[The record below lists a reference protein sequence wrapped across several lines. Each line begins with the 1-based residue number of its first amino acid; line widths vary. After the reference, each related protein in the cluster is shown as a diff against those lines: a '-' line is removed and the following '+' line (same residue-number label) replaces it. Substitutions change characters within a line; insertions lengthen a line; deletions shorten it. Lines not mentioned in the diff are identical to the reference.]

1 MKLFWCSLCLWII
14 GWGSTLQ
21 AQPPQV
27 QLGPAFNE
35 PVDGWDK
42 LLLLKNGH
50 TVYLHFTRKAG
61 IEVTIYNQQRTI
73 VATDTIVGAGWDA
86 RNMGETEVDGI
97 FEMNGQVVIFL
108 QQLIKYKPCLFR
120 IVLDSENGSVIRED
134 RLGELPSILQKDVY
148 ALNNL
153 ASHDC
158 FVEKDANSGYYAVA
172 LFAGGEI
179 RRDENTHE
187 RVRLLHFSPNHELIN
202 QACYYLPDSIF
213 RYFTYLGMAVADS
226 SQVLLATTGFNPRSK
241 TTVAASKV
249 IVSTL
254 KSSRQTFEHQPLHY
268 TAGTGNV
275 KANIQYQ
282 AARHLFRLLLVLPAG
297 KGRKEDGY
305 QVFLNDIEAI
315 DGKLKSHHPLQ
326 WDKTSAYAQQHLG
339 YTEAYTGLPQQWF
352 LHEDGSSTLLLENLS
367 QFTQGHHQYLKQHTN
382 LGDIGI
388 CQLDT
393 AGIETAGIAIAKAQ
407 VVNGICEP
415 FYLQRKVKGEWSFRN
430 KIQALNTNTY
440 LSFEYLRGTQATF
453 LFFNDYLQYLEKGGS
468 EKARKPLKYAND
480 ANLVCYRYQNG
491 HVQRTFP
498 FGVPDADK
506 GYYCMLG
513 ASDYAAEGNIY
524 ATVMISRNGSDKKAY
539 IAWLQL

>member
-1 MKLFWCSLCLWII
+1 MKLFWCSLCLFMI
-14 GWGSTLQ
+14 GWGGALQ
-21 AQPPQV
+21 AQPPKV
-27 QLGPAFNE
+27 QLGPAFAE
-35 PVDGWDK
+35 PGDGWDK
-42 LLLLKNGH
+42 LLLLRNGH

-61 IEVTIYNQQRTI
+61 IEVTIYNRQREI

-97 FEMNGQVVIFL
+97 YEMKGQVVIFL
-108 QQLIKYKPCLFR
+108 QQVIKYKPCLFR
-120 IVLDSENGSVIRED
+120 IVVDGENGSVIRED
-134 RLGELPSILQKDVY
+134 KLGELPSILQKDVY

-153 ASHDC
+153 ASHD
-158 FVEKDANSGYYAVA
+158 FYVEKDRNSDYYAVA

-179 RRDENTHE
+179 QRNENANE
-187 RVRLLHFSPNHELIN
+187 RIQLLHFSPDHQLIN
-202 QACYYLPDSIF
+202 QAYYYLPDSTF
-213 RYFTYLGMAVADS
+213 RYFTYLGMAVTG
-226 SQVLLATTGFNPRSK
+226 SQQVFLATTGFSPRSK
-241 TTVAASKV
+241 TAEAASKV
-249 IVSTL
+249 IVSAL
-254 KSSRQTFEHQPLHY
+254 KSTQHVFGHQLLNY

-275 KANIQYQ
+275 KVSMQYLPAQ
-282 AARHLFRLLLVLPAG
+282 PILRMLLLLPVG
-297 KGRKEDGY
+297 KGRKENGY
-305 QVFLNDIEAI
+305 QVFLNEIQTA
-315 DGKLKSHHPLQ
+315 DGKLKGYRSLR

-339 YTEAYTGLPQQWF
+339 YTGSYTGVPQQWV
-352 LHEDGSSTLLLENLS
+352 LHSDGSSTLLLENLS
-367 QFTQGHHQYLKQHTN
+367 QFTQGHHQYLNQHTN

-393 AGIETAGIAIAKAQ
+393 AGIEMEGTAIAKAQ

-440 LSFEYLRGTQATF
+440 LSFEYLRGSQAAF

-468 EKARKPLKYAND
+468 EKARKPLKYVND

-513 ASDYAAEGNIY
+513 ASDYAAQENIY